1 MLGARPL
8 GEMASLSAPFS
19 SMWTESNSTISGGVT
34 GVAFVKFGPGAR
46 AQQRQ
51 IEHLWCCGAINH
63 TGARGTRVCMWHSH
77 IPSRANCMAESVC
90 IIVYGMLYTEQGTRC
105 LQGMLRIRN

>member
-34 GVAFVKFGPGAR
+34 GVAFVKFGPGASPSSVR
-46 AQQRQ
+46 
-51 IEHLWCCGAINH
+51 LSTCGAINH